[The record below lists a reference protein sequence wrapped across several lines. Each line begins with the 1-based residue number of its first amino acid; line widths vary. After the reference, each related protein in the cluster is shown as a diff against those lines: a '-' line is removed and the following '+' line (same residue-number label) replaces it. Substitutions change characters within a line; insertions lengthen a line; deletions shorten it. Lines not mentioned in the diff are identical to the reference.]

1 MTGTGFLT
9 TAYNGRM
16 ETILLLFLLS
26 TLEKDPAAKQQLSS
40 LLKFYREN
48 RELLSSLTGREKS
61 QPQREYRPHEE
72 EKEYRPHEEK
82 DGNLKILE
90 EYLKN

>member
-1 MTGTGFLT
+1 
-9 TAYNGRM
+9 M
-16 ETILLLFLLS
+16 ETILLLFMLS

-48 RELLSSLTGREKS
+48 RELFSALAGKT
-61 QPQREYRPHEE
+61 P
-72 EKEYRPHEEK
+72 EKEPKENRPPREEK

-90 EYLKN
+90 EYLTRG

>member
-1 MTGTGFLT
+1 
-9 TAYNGRM
+9 M
-16 ETILLLFLLS
+16 ETILLLFMLS

-48 RELLSSLTGREKS
+48 RELFSALAGKT
-61 QPQREYRPHEE
+61 P
-72 EKEYRPHEEK
+72 EKEPEAPTENRPPREEK

-90 EYLKN
+90 EYLTRG

>member
-1 MTGTGFLT
+1 
-9 TAYNGRM
+9 M
-16 ETILLLFLLS
+16 ETILLLFVLS

-48 RELLSSLTGREKS
+48 RELFSAIAGKETKS
-61 QPQREYRPHEE
+61 GSFDAPKENRPP
-72 EKEYRPHEEK
+72 REEK

-90 EYLKN
+90 EYLARS